1 MADAP
6 ASAVNEAPPRAG
18 GLAVAAAIIAFGFL
32 GSRVLGVL
40 RTTVVAWQFGRGPE
54 LDAYNVAFLIPD
66 LIFQAL
72 AGATL
77 GSAFIPV
84 FARLYRRESEDRAW
98 ALASSVLNLITVA
111 TAALCA
117 LAFVFAPWL
126 VPLTAPGLEMEDK
139 AVSLTR
145 LMLLSPLL
153 FSMSGIV
160 TGILNARQRFL
171 LPALAPMLYNASI
184 IFGAVA
190 LAGPWGIDGL
200 AVGVVLGAAAH
211 LGVQVP
217 GLARERMAYRFVLD
231 WKDAAVREVGRLMGP
246 RVIGLAAA
254 QLNFFIAT
262 YFASKIGNGA
272 ISSLT
277 YAWTIASL
285 PLALFAM
292 ALSTAIFPRLAEHAA
307 DDDIESLTTTIS
319 RALRM
324 ILFLTVPAA
333 LGLLFLRDAA
343 TTVLLQWGAF
353 TPADASATAAVVGFY
368 CLGVVPQAAI
378 EIHSRGFYA
387 LGDTRTPV
395 ALAVLAV
402 GVNLALSALLW
413 SPFEQEGLALALSI
427 SSWIEWVLLYRFYL
441 KRTGAVSSADL
452 AAFARFAVCGGF
464 MALFLAAGFWW
475 YSPGNRPESFIMAAA
490 GTIAGGAFYAAM
502 ASLLRV
508 PELAEATARVRA
520 VFRRQDD
527 PDPAAEASPRVGR

>member
-6 ASAVNEAPPRAG
+6 ASAVTEAPPRAG
-18 GLAVAAAIIAFGFL
+18 GLAVAAAIVAFGFL

-40 RTTVVAWQFGRGPE
+40 RTTVIAWQFGRGPE
-54 LDAYNVAFLIPD
+54 VDAYNAAFRFPD
-66 LIFQAL
+66 LIFQVL

-84 FARLYRRESEDRAW
+84 FARLYRRESEERAW
-98 ALASSVLNLITVA
+98 ELASSVLNLITLA

-117 LAFVFAPWL
+117 VAFIFAPWL
-126 VPLTAPGLEMEDK
+126 VPLSVPGLEMQDK

-160 TGILNARQRFL
+160 TGILNARQRFF
-171 LPALAPMLYNASI
+171 LPALAPMLYNLSI
-184 IFGAVA
+184 IVGAVA

-200 AVGVVLGAAAH
+200 ATGVVLGAGAH
-211 LGVQVP
+211 LGVQMP
-217 GLARERMAYRFVLD
+217 GLVRERMAYRFALD

-262 YFASKIGNGA
+262 YFASKMGSGA

-285 PLALFAM
+285 PTALFGM
-292 ALSTAIFPRLAEHAA
+292 ALSTAVFPRLAEHAA
-307 DDDIESLTTTIS
+307 DEDMASLTTTVS
-319 RALRM
+319 RALRI

-353 TPADASATAAVVGFY
+353 TPADASVTAAIVAFY
-368 CLGVVPQAAI
+368 CLGIVPQAAI

-395 ALAVLAV
+395 AMAVMAV
-402 GVNLALSALLW
+402 GVNLTLSTILW
-413 SPFEQEGLALALSI
+413 SRFEQEGLALALSL
-427 SSWIEWVLLYRFYL
+427 SSWLEWALLYRFYL
-441 KRTGAVSSADL
+441 GRTGATAAADL
-452 AAFARFAVCGGF
+452 AAFARLAVCGAF
-464 MALFLAAGFWW
+464 MALFLAVGFWW
-475 YSPGNRPESFIMAAA
+475 YHAGARAESLMMAVA
-490 GTIAGGAFYAAM
+490 GTVAGAAFYAGM
-502 ASLLRV
+502 ANLLRV
-508 PELAEATARVRA
+508 PELAEATGRARALVR
-520 VFRRQDD
+520 RGERQSSAEEA
-527 PDPAAEASPRVGR
+527 PAADG